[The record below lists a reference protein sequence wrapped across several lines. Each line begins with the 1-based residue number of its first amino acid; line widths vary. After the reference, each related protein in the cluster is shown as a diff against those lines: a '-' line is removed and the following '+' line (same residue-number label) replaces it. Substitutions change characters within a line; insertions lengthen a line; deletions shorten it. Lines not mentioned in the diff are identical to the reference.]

1 MPLTLICIAGKFAPP
16 TVAVKYERTSSRTGR
31 SAAKV
36 YEMPIGEKLVGLPV
50 SVITAE
56 LRVQHPSVFSAL
68 HIPEAKLAAAVNRV
82 CEGYAAARLDELER
96 EREALR
102 RKYEQAARALQEEV
116 AALDACKTPLVVD
129 EDGDAETKFCE
140 SKVDHGETKF
150 CESKMAEPVYEPVPQ
165 LFKSP
170 EQMCRETG
178 GSFADL
184 FAEFDCPSP
193 FGATGLSDTEGVQ
206 SGGCRRPAGSASFQE
221 AGTTTTGTTGSRSTT
236 DTLPMSLSDDEGDEE
251 DALSKVDLR
260 ASIASY
266 ASHHSRRSH
275 DRYGGGNAMARSQ
288 EWVLDLDDG
297 GDTNPASLL

>member
-16 TVAVKYERTSSRTGR
+16 TVAVKYERTSRSGLR

-56 LRVQHPSVFSAL
+56 LRAQHPSVFSAL
-68 HIPEAKLAAAVNRV
+68 HIPEEKLAAAVNRV

-116 AALDACKTPLVVD
+116 AALDACKTPVVPEE
-129 EDGDAETKFCE
+129 EDDADDSYCE
-140 SKVDHGETKF
+140 SKMGERISESKMSESKMSESKF
-150 CESKMAEPVYEPVPQ
+150 NKPGESKMAEPTPQ

-170 EQMCRETG
+170 EQMLRETG

-184 FAEFDCPSP
+184 FAEF
-193 FGATGLSDTEGVQ
+193 G
-206 SGGCRRPAGSASFQE
+206 E
-221 AGTTTTGTTGSRSTT
+221 AGTSAT

-251 DALSKVDLR
+251 GAFSKVDLR

-266 ASHHSRRSH
+266 ASHHSRRSY
-275 DRYGGGNAMARSQ
+275 DRYGGGNAVARSQ
-288 EWVLDLDDG
+288 ELVLDLDDG
-297 GDTNPASLL
+297 DSDPASLL